1 MNFYNLK
8 HTIKVTEYYCGRDGI
23 QIAYEYAGKEKTVV
37 TPTIEH
43 AAKLLKQIGV
53 IEDYRGSGNLVAVE
67 VEYEDSITGE
77 PRLTQ
82 MPYEDF
88 IMGFGLSQKDAI
100 RIVEHIE
107 EELYMDKEMENFGS
121 IPKLIATM

>member
-1 MNFYNLK
+1 
-8 HTIKVTEYYCGRDGI
+8 
-23 QIAYEYAGKEKTVV
+23 
-37 TPTIEH
+37 
-43 AAKLLKQIGV
+43 
-53 IEDYRGSGNLVAVE
+53 